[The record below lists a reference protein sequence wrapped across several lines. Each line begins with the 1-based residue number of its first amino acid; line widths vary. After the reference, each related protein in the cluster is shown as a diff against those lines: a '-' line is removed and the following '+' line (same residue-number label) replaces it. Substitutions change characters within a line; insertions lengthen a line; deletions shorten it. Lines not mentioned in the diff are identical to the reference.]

1 METIKI
7 DLDII
12 LPDVRDEKDACVQR
26 IISSMETKKGIEKVH
41 IVAETDTAKAKLCFH
56 YNPGEISIAGVQ
68 KLAVQAGAEIAER
81 LGIFCWK

>member
-26 IISSMETKKGIEKVH
+26 IISSMETKRELRKFISWLKQTRKR
-41 IVAETDTAKAKLCFH
+41 ETLFSLQ
-56 YNPGEISIAGVQ
+56 P
-68 KLAVQAGAEIAER
+68 
-81 LGIFCWK
+81 W